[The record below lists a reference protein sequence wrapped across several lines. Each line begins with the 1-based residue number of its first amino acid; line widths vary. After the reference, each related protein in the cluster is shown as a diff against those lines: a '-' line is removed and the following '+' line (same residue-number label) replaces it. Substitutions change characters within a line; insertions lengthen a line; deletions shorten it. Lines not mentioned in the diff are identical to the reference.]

1 MLVVL
6 GYDSVVLSFVERED
20 FGLAIAAAVALV
32 FAAAVEAEFAVGPE
46 PELVVIAA
54 VVVAELEKHSLAE

>member
-54 VVVAELEKHSLAE
+54 AVVAELEKHSLA